1 MKRISVDLVRAFYRT
16 PSVYQDLSPFS
27 KGENP
32 GKERGLSKT
41 ASSDRPFT
49 TFTPSPIHPSKQD
62 MQIDLSDA
70 VVLVTGASRGIGRAI
85 AEAVHDAGATVAA
98 HYHRSQ
104 DAANS
109 LADNRPQLHLFQAD
123 LADVSACEQLAD
135 DVLDRLDGVDV
146 LINNAG
152 VAVATP
158 LDASTQAWS
167 AAWERTLHVN
177 LRAPE
182 LLCRRL
188 IPHFQ
193 ARGGGRI
200 LNIASRAA
208 FRGDTP
214 AYMTYA
220 ASKGGLVALTR
231 SIARGFGGDGI
242 VAFTL
247 APGFTR
253 TAMAQDFIDKYGEDY
268 ATSDLALNELTEP
281 ADIAPL
287 AAFLASGLADHAT
300 GATIDINAGSY
311 VH

>member
-1 MKRISVDLVRAFYRT
+1 
-16 PSVYQDLSPFS
+16 
-27 KGENP
+27 
-32 GKERGLSKT
+32 
-41 ASSDRPFT
+41 
-49 TFTPSPIHPSKQD
+49 
-62 MQIDLSDA
+62 MQIDCSDS
-70 VVLVTGASRGIGRAI
+70 VVLITGASRGIGRAI

-98 HYHRSQ
+98 HYHQSQ
-104 DAANS
+104 AAAEA
-109 LADNRPQLHLFQAD
+109 LAENRPQMHLFQAD
-123 LADVSACEQLAD
+123 LSEVSACERLTE
-135 DVLDRLDGVDV
+135 DVLAALGRVDV

-152 VAVATP
+152 VAVEVP
-158 LDASTQAWS
+158 LAASTQEWG
-167 AAWERTLHVN
+167 AAWELTLHVN

-193 ARGGGRI
+193 ERGGGRI
-200 LNIASRAA
+200 INVASRAA

-214 AYMTYA
+214 DYMTYA

-231 SIARGFGGDGI
+231 SIARGLGDDGI

-253 TAMAQDFIDKYGEDY
+253 TDMAQDFIDKYGEDY
-268 ATSDLALNELTEP
+268 ATNDLALNELTEP

-287 AAFLASGLADHAT
+287 ATFLASGLADHAT